1 MKENSYDVT
10 FVLPGPSIRYP
21 PGGYDI
27 VYRLA
32 QGLNNQHIK
41 TAIIFQKNP
50 SIYITNFIRDEN
62 YGYIRVLKSRVL
74 KGIFDMIFNGKRI
87 KTFYKLR
94 LPKLLGVYYDYSILD
109 NVDCFY
115 WNRIAD
121 VKIKTNIIIATA
133 WETAYFVNEFIKKN
147 NSKPFYLIQ
156 HSEDEPSYSGKN
168 SINAERTYHF
178 PFKKI
183 VINKVVFKRFENDH
197 PLFFHVGINTNFF
210 KIINGIN
217 QRENVI
223 LFPLRKNESKG
234 AKYAIECAKKLLN
247 EQNNQELRIVMF
259 GDFKPNEIPKEL
271 KNKIEYHHRP
281 KNSEL
286 LLLYNKASIFV
297 LPSLVEG
304 MSLPPLEAMA
314 CGCAV
319 VVTDN
324 GGTNEYIVNNVNGL
338 VCPIRDSDCL
348 YDKVVS
354 LLNDKDKR
362 EQLAKNGLSTAK
374 EYSYD
379 KMISKFTEL
388 IKQYL

>member
-1 MKENSYDVT
+1 MKENSYDIT
-10 FVLPGPSIRYP
+10 FVLPEPNVYYS
-21 PGGYDI
+21 GGYDI

-50 SIYITNFIRDEN
+50 STYITNFIRDEN
-62 YGYIRVLKSRVL
+62 YRYRVL
-74 KGIFDMIFNGKRI
+74 KGIFYMIFNGKRI
-87 KTFYKLR
+87 NTFYKLR
-94 LPKLLGVYYDYSILD
+94 FPRLLGVYYDYSILD

-115 WNRIAD
+115 YNRIED
-121 VKIKTNIIIATA
+121 VKIKTNIIIASNYT
-133 WETAYFVNEFIKKN
+133 TAYFVSEFIKKN
-147 NSKPFYLIQ
+147 HSKPFYYIQ
-156 HSEDEPSYSGKN
+156 HNEDDPSASGKN
-168 SINAERTYHF
+168 SISAERSFHF

-183 VINKVVFKRFENDH
+183 VQNKVVFKRFENDH

-210 KIINGIN
+210 KKMNNIEKE
-217 QRENVI
+217 ENVVLI
-223 LFPLRKNESKG
+223 PFRKGEWKG
-234 AKYAIECAKKLLN
+234 AKYAIECAMKLLN
-247 EQNNQELRIVMF
+247 NQNNQQLQIVMF
-259 GDFKPNEIPKEL
+259 GDFNLKEIPEEL
-271 KNKIEYHHRP
+271 RNKIEYHHRP

-286 LLLYNKASIFV
+286 LLLYNRASIFV

-314 CGCAV
+314 CGCPV

-362 EQLAKNGLSTAK
+362 EQLANNGLSTAK

>member
-10 FVLPGPSIRYP
+10 FVLPGPSIHYP
-21 PGGYDI
+21 PGGFDI
-27 VYRLA
+27 IFRLA

-50 SIYITNFIRDEN
+50 SIYITNFIRNED
-62 YGYIRVLKSRVL
+62 YGYIRVLK
-74 KGIFDMIFNGKRI
+74 GIFKMIFNGKRI
-87 KTFYKLR
+87 NTFYKLR
-94 LPKLLGVYYDYSILD
+94 LPKLFLGVDYDYGILD

-115 WNRIAD
+115 YSRIEDA
-121 VKIKTNIIIATA
+121 KIKTNLIIATA
-133 WETAYFVNEFIKKN
+133 WQTAYFVNEFIKKN
-147 NSKPFYLIQ
+147 NSKPFYLVQ
-156 HSEDEPSYSGKN
+156 GSEDEPAFSGKN
-168 SINAERTYHF
+168 SISAERIYHF

-183 VINKVVFKRFENDH
+183 VINKVLFKRFENDH
-197 PLFFHVGINTNFF
+197 PLFFHVGIDTNFF
-210 KIINGIN
+210 KKMNNIDKE
-217 QRENVI
+217 ENVV

-234 AKYAIECAKKLLN
+234 AKYAIECAMKLLN
-247 EQNNQELRIVMF
+247 NHNNQLFQIVMF
-259 GDFKPNEIPKEL
+259 GDFNLKEIPEEL
-271 KNKIEYHHRP
+271 RNKIEYYHLP
-281 KNSEL
+281 KRSEL
-286 LLLYNKASIFV
+286 LLLYNRASIFV

-324 GGTNEYIVNNVNGL
+324 GGINEYIVDNVNGL

-348 YDKVVS
+348 FDKVVS

-379 KMISKFTEL
+379 EMISKFTEL

>member
-10 FVLPGPSIRYP
+10 FVLPEPTIGYPS
-21 PGGYDI
+21 GACDI

-41 TAIIFQKNP
+41 TAIIFQKDR
-50 SIYITNFIRDEN
+50 SAYITNFIKDEN
-62 YGYIRVLKSRVL
+62 YGYHRVL
-74 KGIFDMIFNGKRI
+74 KGIFNIIFNGKRI

-94 LPKLLGVYYDYSILD
+94 FLRLLGVDYDYSILD

-115 WNRIAD
+115 WKRIED
-121 VKIKTNIIIATA
+121 VKIKTKIIIATH

-156 HSEDEPSYSGKN
+156 NSEDAPSANGKN
-168 SINAERTYHF
+168 SINAERAFHF

-183 VINKVVFKRFENDH
+183 VINKALFKRFENDH
-197 PLFFHVGINTNFF
+197 PLFLHVGINTNFF
-210 KIINGIN
+210 KMINGIS
-217 QRENVI
+217 QRENVV
-223 LFPLRKNESKG
+223 LFPLRKIECKG

-247 EQNNQELRIVMF
+247 KQNNQELRIVMF
-259 GDFKPNEIPKEL
+259 GNFNPNEIPEEL
-271 KNKIEYHHRP
+271 RNKIEYHHLP